1 MNAIDRLFSE
11 KLEGH
16 KTTPSAETWQRV
28 EAGLATKASQV
39 SWLRWAAILV
49 PASVAA
55 AFWFSQPAR
64 TELAQQPVQP
74 TPAIQQ
80 NPEVITPVTE
90 IPDRQQQPVARKNVK
105 RKKTVSEPI
114 AIPTPEPEVEFVAAA
129 QTPEAIPLEEL
140 SIEPVT
146 PVIEP
151 AAAEPEAKTMVI
163 VYTLDPVV
171 TEVDKPSSLQ
181 RVVDFARS
189 VKHSDPIGDLR
200 GLKDELLAFDLR
212 KKSTKK
218 N

>member
-11 KLEGH
+11 KLERH
-16 KTTPSAETWQRV
+16 KTTPSAEAWQRV
-28 EAGLATKASQV
+28 EAGMTTQANPAS
-39 SWLRWAAILV
+39 WIRWAAILV

-55 AFWFSQPAR
+55 ALWFSQP
-64 TELAQQPVQP
+64 TSTGLAQQPTQP

-80 NPEVITPVTE
+80 NSEVTTPITEAPV
-90 IPDRQQQPVARKNVK
+90 QQQPVARKNVK
-105 RKKTVSEPI
+105 RKKAVSKPVSVP
-114 AIPTPEPEVEFVAAA
+114 APEPELESVALAL
-129 QTPEAIPLEEL
+129 TPEAIPLEEIT
-140 SIEPVT
+140 IEPAV

-151 AAAEPEAKTMVI
+151 TVTEPDAKPMVI

>member
-16 KTTPSAETWQRV
+16 KTTPSPDAWHRV
-28 EAGLATKASQV
+28 ESGLATKST
-39 SWLRWAAILV
+39 SFTWMRWAAVLI

-55 AFWFSQPAR
+55 AIWFGQPAR
-64 TELAQQPVQP
+64 TEIAQQPVQ
-74 TPAIQQ
+74 TAPAVQK
-80 NPEVITPVTE
+80 NPELPTVVDE
-90 IPDRQQQPVARKNVK
+90 HNKQQPVARKTVK
-105 RKKTVSEPI
+105 RKKVVSEPI
-114 AIPTPEPEVEFVAAA
+114 AVATPEPEVETVAVSH
-129 QTPEAIPLEEL
+129 TPEAIPLEE
-140 SIEPVT
+140 IT
-146 PVIEP
+146 IEP
-151 AAAEPEAKTMVI
+151 AILAFEPVAGEPEAKPMVI

-171 TEVDKPSSLQ
+171 TETADKPLSLK

>member
-16 KTTPSAETWQRV
+16 ITTPSDEAWQRV
-28 EAGLATKASQV
+28 EAGMATKASAV

-55 AFWFSQPAR
+55 AFWFSYPAR
-64 TELAQQPVQP
+64 TELAQQPVRT

-80 NPEVITPVTE
+80 TPEVTTPVTE
-90 IPDRQQQPVARKNVK
+90 IPGRQQPPVARKNVK

-114 AIPTPEPEVEFVAAA
+114 AIPTPEPEVEFVAVAL
-129 QTPEAIPLEEL
+129 TPEAISLEEIT
-140 SIEPVT
+140 IEPAT
-146 PVIEP
+146 PSIEP
-151 AAAEPEAKTMVI
+151 AAADPEAKPMVI
-163 VYTLDPVV
+163 IYTLDPVV

-189 VKHSDPIGDLR
+189 VRHSDPIGDLR
-200 GLKDELLAFDLR
+200 GLKDELLAFDFR
-212 KKSTKK
+212 NKSTKK